1 MFNTT
6 NERVVDNNL
15 RVYES
20 HLHYFPRPSN
30 NSLALK
36 LARSPS
42 PKAKMATSK
51 RKVEWSFQTAVLR
64 IFYSSLCVV
73 VWFAY
78 KVTQTIFN
86 SDWNASLQIEGEDSN
101 ITFEDQQQINTFAR
115 KSARIQEL
123 KDEIEEKKVKRER
136 NVSID
141 KQETIFFSSP

>member
-1 MFNTT
+1 M
-6 NERVVDNNL
+6 
-15 RVYES
+15 
-20 HLHYFPRPSN
+20 
-30 NSLALK
+30 
-36 LARSPS
+36 
-42 PKAKMATSK
+42 
-51 RKVEWSFQTAVLR
+51 
-64 IFYSSLCVV
+64 CVV

-86 SDWNASLQIEGEDSN
+86 SDWNASLQIGGEDTN